1 MMGATRL
8 RQTGRCR
15 LALLLLGIVALIV
28 TQTDALTPL
37 VSRRSLSFTDEPR
50 ISQRAEDPAPYAI
63 YPKDKANKVQTDAIT
78 KLLNEL
84 VSDKKSIYAS
94 ENQYLGIIFWSAR
107 LTKAQA
113 ATVKANPYVSVEESL
128 SINGDLLTC

>member
-1 MMGATRL
+1 MGATRL

-15 LALLLLGIVALIV
+15 LTLLLLGIVALIV
-28 TQTDALTPL
+28 ARTDALTPV
-37 VSRRSLSFTDEPR
+37 VSRRSLSFTNEPQL
-50 ISQRAEDPAPYAI
+50 SQRAEDPTPYAI
-63 YPKDKANKVQTDAIT
+63 YPKDKANKGQTDAIT

-94 ENQYLGIIFWSAR
+94 ESPYLGIIFWSAH

-113 ATVKANPYVSVEESL
+113 ATVKANPYVSVEES
-128 SINGDLLTC
+128 

>member
-1 MMGATRL
+1 MGATRL

-50 ISQRAEDPAPYAI
+50 LSQRAEDPAPYAI

-94 ENQYLGIIFWSAR
+94 ESKYLGIIFWSAH

-113 ATVKANPYVSVEESL
+113 ATVKGNPYVSVEES
-128 SINGDLLTC
+128 